1 MGTKIQRDFAFQ
13 AGVHYEN
20 KLIMNIYTLTLII
33 YVEVEC
39 PKEQNTAMERIKYF
53 IGECLE
59 NGIFINQAE
68 KKQIEKYTDASIKLC
83 TLPNEPYDQVVMQ
96 ALLLKLNAITE
107 GRFVVTEI
115 ILSSKMSDG
124 VKFFGDID
132 DIDEEFTSVDG
143 WWFSTN
149 TSTSSINKINK
160 KEKIVKLHTSTCDW
174 DDCLL
179 WDIKTDNKSNV
190 AEILF
195 TNTTEKNPV

>member
-20 KLIMNIYTLTLII
+20 RLLMNIYTLSLII
-33 YVEVEC
+33 YVEVEN

-53 IGECLE
+53 LSECIE
-59 NGIFINQAE
+59 NGVFINISE
-68 KKQIEKYTDASIKLC
+68 KKAIDKYIDANIRLC
-83 TLPNEPYDQVVMQ
+83 TLPSEPYDQVVMQ
-96 ALLLKLNAITE
+96 ALLLKLNSITE

-124 VKFFGDID
+124 VKFFGDIEDVD
-132 DIDEEFTSVDG
+132 DEFSNTDG
-143 WWFSTN
+143 WWFNSN
-149 TSTSSINKINK
+149 TSTSNINKINK
-160 KEKIVKLHTSTCDW
+160 KEKIVKLHAVPCDW

-179 WDIKTDNKSNV
+179 WDIKTDKSNV

-195 TNTTEKNPV
+195 TNSAEKNPI